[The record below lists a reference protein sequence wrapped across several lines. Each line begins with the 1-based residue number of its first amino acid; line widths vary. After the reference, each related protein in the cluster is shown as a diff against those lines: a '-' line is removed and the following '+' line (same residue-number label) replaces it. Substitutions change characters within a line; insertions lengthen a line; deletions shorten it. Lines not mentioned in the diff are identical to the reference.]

1 MKSEKY
7 IFLLKK
13 QRVKI
18 IQRKYLIEENEIE
31 EVLYAKSKFNKNL

>member
-13 QRVKI
+13 EMIKI

-31 EVLYAKSKFNKNL
+31 EVLYAKSKLNKDS